1 MQNIASLGPIQT
13 RKVAPGPQEFP
24 DLWQNPLQ
32 VLVEAAHEYGD
43 VVCLDPNEYRIYL
56 VTHPDHIKHVLQD
69 NYRNY
74 RRDAD
79 SFKLLAGNGL
89 IVSEGDFWL
98 RQRRLMQPAFHRQQI
113 ATLAS
118 TMTSATAAML
128 ERWRTAVDQGEP
140 LDILAEMMNLT
151 LTIIIKTM
159 FGGDVDEEVK
169 AAAIALAIGQEYLY
183 RQGWDYSGEQGSSG
197 EEQFREAMDT
207 LDRMVYRL
215 IEERRSRGTMH
226 HDLLSM
232 LLQARDEETG
242 EGMSEKQL
250 RDEIVTIF
258 GAGRDT
264 TALALA
270 WTWYLLDQHPNV
282 EYCLQHELATVLC
295 GSSPTFADL
304 TNLPYT
310 RQIFE
315 EVLRLYP
322 PGWMTARLSLG
333 EDEIGGYYIPANSEI
348 FLSPYVTQRR
358 PDLWDNPDAFD
369 PDRFS
374 SERTASR
381 PRFAYFPFGGG
392 PRVCIGNAFAMMEAQ
407 LVIAM
412 IAQTYRLNL
421 YPGCQV
427 EPEALIT
434 LQPKNLWMT
443 VTRNA

>member
-1 MQNIASLGPIQT
+1 
-13 RKVAPGPQEFP
+13 
-24 DLWQNPLQ
+24 
-32 VLVEAAHEYGD
+32 
-43 VVCLDPNEYRIYL
+43 
-56 VTHPDHIKHVLQD
+56 
-69 NYRNY
+69 
-74 RRDAD
+74 
-79 SFKLLAGNGL
+79 
-89 IVSEGDFWL
+89 
-98 RQRRLMQPAFHRQQI
+98 
-113 ATLAS
+113 
-118 TMTSATAAML
+118 
-128 ERWRTAVDQGEP
+128 
-140 LDILAEMMNLT
+140 
-151 LTIIIKTM
+151 
-159 FGGDVDEEVK
+159 
-169 AAAIALAIGQEYLY
+169 
-183 RQGWDYSGEQGSSG
+183 
-197 EEQFREAMDT
+197 
-207 LDRMVYRL
+207 
-215 IEERRSRGTMH
+215 
-226 HDLLSM
+226 
-232 LLQARDEETG
+232 
-242 EGMSEKQL
+242 
-250 RDEIVTIF
+250 
-258 GAGRDT
+258 
-264 TALALA
+264 
-270 WTWYLLDQHPNV
+270 
-282 EYCLQHELATVLC
+282 LC

>member
-1 MQNIASLGPIQT
+1 MVISQAITPKI
-13 RKVAPGPQEFP
+13 APGPQEFP

-32 VLVEAAHEYGD
+32 TLVDAARQYGD
-43 VVCLDPNEYRIYL
+43 VVCLDPTNHRIYL
-56 VTHPDHIKHVLQD
+56 VTHPDHIKQVLQD

-113 ATLAS
+113 AALTA
-118 TMTSATAAML
+118 TMTEVTVAML
-128 ERWRTAVDQGEP
+128 ERWRAAAEQGEP

-151 LTIIIKTM
+151 LTVIVKTM
-159 FGGDVDEEVK
+159 FGGNVDEEVE
-169 AAAIALAIGQEYLY
+169 AAANALGIGQEYLY
-183 RQGWDYSGEQGSSG
+183 QQGWDYTGEQGTAG
-197 EEQFREAMDT
+197 EEQFRQAIDT

-215 IEERRSRGTMH
+215 INERRRSGQDG

-242 EGMSEKQL
+242 EGMSEQQL

-264 TALALA
+264 TAIGLA
-270 WTWYLLDQHPNV
+270 WTWYLLDRHPEV
-282 EYCLQHELATVLC
+282 ERRLQAELARVLA
-295 GSSPTFADL
+295 GRAPTFADL
-304 TNLPYT
+304 PNLPYT
-310 RQIFE
+310 RQLFE
-315 EVLRLYP
+315 EALRLYP

-333 EDEIGGYYIPANSEI
+333 EDEIGGYHIPAHSEI

-358 PDLWDNPDAFD
+358 PDLWPDPEAFD
-369 PDRFS
+369 PDRFNP
-374 SERTASR
+374 ECAANR

-392 PRVCIGNAFAMMEAQ
+392 PRVCIGNAFAMVEAQ

-412 IAQTYRLNL
+412 IAQTYHLRLF
-421 YPGCQV
+421 PGCQV

-443 VTRNA
+443 LTRET